1 MIKFINKQKSLIL
14 ISLIFFYTLIQTN
27 FFKNIF
33 ELSYLNYNQRI
44 INAEGF
50 CEKRG
55 IGYVNFIKEKY
66 KINEKITLITADK
79 EPSLWSVFSS
89 NYNKKKT
96 SRHTIIINFESLKT
110 KIDLKD
116 YKVINKFKDCYY
128 LIKQ

>member
-1 MIKFINKQKSLIL
+1 MIKFIKKQKSLIL

-66 KINEKITLITADK
+66 KINEKIKLITADK

-89 NYNKKKT
+89 NYKKKET
-96 SRHTIIINFESLKT
+96 PKHTIIINFESLKT
-110 KIDLKD
+110 KIDLKE
-116 YKVINKFKDCYY
+116 YKVINKFEDCYY

>member
-1 MIKFINKQKSLIL
+1 MIKFINKKKLLII
-14 ISLIFFYTLIQTN
+14 ISLLFFFTLIQTN

-33 ELSYLNYNQRI
+33 ELSTTNYNQRI

-66 KINEKITLITADK
+66 NINEKIRLITADK

-89 NYNKKKT
+89 NFDKKET
-96 SRHTIIINFESLKT
+96 SKHIIIINFNSIKT
-110 KIDLKD
+110 KIDLEE
-116 YKVINKFKDCYY
+116 YKIINKFKDCYY
-128 LIKQ
+128 LIR

>member
-1 MIKFINKQKSLIL
+1 MIKFINKKKLLII
-14 ISLIFFYTLIQTN
+14 ISLLFFFTLIQTN

-33 ELSYLNYNQRI
+33 ELSTTNYNQRI

-66 KINEKITLITADK
+66 NINKKIRLITADK

-89 NYNKKKT
+89 NFDKKET
-96 SRHTIIINFESLKT
+96 SKHIIIINFNSIKT
-110 KIDLKD
+110 KIDLEE
-116 YKVINKFKDCYY
+116 YKIINKFKDCYY
-128 LIKQ
+128 LIR